1 MRICRQGNGHYLNG
15 LNNQDFCYMENN
27 LKLVTDGCSSAEFS
41 EVGTRLFVQA
51 FAKLPNRFDVN
62 EFEENVRKAF
72 ESILSITSPED
83 ANDFIANN
91 LLFTII
97 ACFETEDKFIVKFIG
112 DGYIITV
119 NHEDVVSYTRLFYGK
134 TPPYF
139 AYTKIPT
146 TTYEEPLKFKTF
158 EYSKKD
164 FKLVGIASDGI
175 APIADKKLDVDFD
188 ALVLGTDTKYSPEG
202 IIRSNQ
208 SQFFDDITILI

>member
-62 EFEENVRKAF
+62 EFEANVKKAF
-72 ESILSITSPED
+72 DSILTLTTKDD

-97 ACFETEDKFIVKFIG
+97 ACFETEDKYIVKFIG

-175 APIADKKLDVDFD
+175 APIAEKKLDVDFD
-188 ALVLGTDTKYSPEG
+188 ALILGTDTKYSPEG

>member
-62 EFEENVRKAF
+62 EFESNVRKAF
-72 ESILSITSPED
+72 ESILSITTEED

>member
-72 ESILSITSPED
+72 ESILSITNPED

-119 NHEDVVSYTRLFYGK
+119 NHEDVVSYTRLFYSK

-158 EYSKKD
+158 EYPKKD

-188 ALVLGTDTKYSPEG
+188 ALILGTDTKYSPEG

>member
-72 ESILSITSPED
+72 ESILSITTPED

-158 EYSKKD
+158 EYPKKD

-188 ALVLGTDTKYSPEG
+188 DLVLGTDTKYSPEG

>member
-158 EYSKKD
+158 EYPKKD

>member
-72 ESILSITSPED
+72 ESILSITNPED

-158 EYSKKD
+158 EYPKKD

>member
-62 EFEENVRKAF
+62 EFEANVRKAF
-72 ESILSITSPED
+72 DSILSITDAES

-97 ACFETEDKFIVKFIG
+97 ACFETEDKYIVKFIG

-119 NHEDVVSYTRLFYGK
+119 NHEDAVSYTRLFYGK

-164 FKLVGIASDGI
+164 FRLVGIASDGI

-188 ALVLGTDTKYSPEG
+188 ALILGTDTKYSPEG

>member
-62 EFEENVRKAF
+62 EFEANVKKAF
-72 ESILSITSPED
+72 DSILSITTKED

-97 ACFETEDKFIVKFIG
+97 ACFETEDKYIVKFIG

-119 NHEDVVSYTRLFYGK
+119 NNEDAVSYTRLFYGK

-188 ALVLGTDTKYSPEG
+188 ALILGTDTKYSPEG

>member
-72 ESILSITSPED
+72 ESILSIATEED

-97 ACFETEDKFIVKFIG
+97 ACFETEDKYIVKFIG

-158 EYSKKD
+158 EYPKKD

>member
-1 MRICRQGNGHYLNG
+1 
-15 LNNQDFCYMENN
+15 MENN

-62 EFEENVRKAF
+62 EFEGNVRKAF

-158 EYSKKD
+158 EYPKKD

>member
-1 MRICRQGNGHYLNG
+1 MQICRQGNGHYLNG

-62 EFEENVRKAF
+62 EFETNVRKAF
-72 ESILSITSPED
+72 DSILSITTEED

-97 ACFETEDKFIVKFIG
+97 ACFETEDSFIVKFIG

-188 ALVLGTDTKYSPEG
+188 ALILGTDTKYSPEG

>member
-62 EFEENVRKAF
+62 EFEANVKKAF
-72 ESILSITSPED
+72 DSILSITTKED

-97 ACFETEDKFIVKFIG
+97 ACFETEDKYIVKFIG

-175 APIADKKLDVDFD
+175 APIAEKKLDVDFD
-188 ALVLGTDTKYSPEG
+188 ALILGTDTKYSPEG